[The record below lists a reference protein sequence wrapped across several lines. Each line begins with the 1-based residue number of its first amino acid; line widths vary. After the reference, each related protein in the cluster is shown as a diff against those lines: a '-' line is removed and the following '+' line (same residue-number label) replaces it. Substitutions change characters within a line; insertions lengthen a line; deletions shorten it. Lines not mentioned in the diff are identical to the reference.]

1 MPKIQIILLFSFI
14 DVNNIQQIINFSTKI
29 IYTYYV
35 TFMHYRYT
43 VSQSFDTKLDGL
55 LLVYEYI

>member
-14 DVNNIQQIINFSTKI
+14 DVNNIQKIIIFSMKI

-35 TFMHYRYT
+35 TFMHYHYM
-43 VSQSFDTKLDGL
+43 VSQSSIDEL
-55 LLVYEYI
+55 LLVYEYVYNF